1 MKPYQKRV
9 ANFCGIGEKNFEVFL
24 IFLSKEEESEK
35 KKGIRYIFL

>member
-24 IFLSKEEESEK
+24 IFLGEK